1 MNDALTASDAL
12 LNYIDSLLLT
22 TECEGDGHNENTVN
36 TITTSDCVES
46 TSEAI
51 KLDHIQNDL
60 QLLLFNVSGISLAI
74 SNDSLSNFVA
84 VDRRN
89 LKCEETK
96 NGITRM
102 VFNYRGQGVQVLET
116 RNIIIPNDHPTH
128 RLNDD
133 SDEDYVLVFKGQ
145 KYGLLCDGVGEQLN
159 LGYQDVEWREQR
171 VSRPW
176 LAGIVKGKTH
186 VLLDHAVIIDMCEQN
201 KL

>member
-133 SDEDYVLVFKGQ
+133 SDEAYVLVLKGQ
-145 KYGLLCDGVGEQLN
+145 RYGLLCDGIGEQLN
-159 LGYQDVEWREQR
+159 LGHQDVEWREQR